1 MPLVYEEDMSRGRG
15 FEACVDHSS
24 SQKVAMAACGSET
37 QGEKGV
43 HSLQSSPQ
51 EIVIPKHESE
61 DVTMTDR
68 GPIQRRSQGRLSDDM
83 EELRPP
89 SGRVTRLASKRQGK
103 TVECWTQATIDGAKE
118 DTMDVVAALRSLK
131 SELKDKKDRLA
142 ASEVALEETKAQLK
156 EHKEDLVKC
165 RRLLQDS
172 RRFNRQIRKTNS
184 QLEKFLGASREELSK
199 CKDDLFSLQ
208 GVAQTPD
215 STISKQFE
223 SVSQQILHWIDAEV
237 ATFDKAHPDA
247 KPDYMFSVGADRYP
261 KEFLQSYAE
270 AGEHLVRYLVHHFL
284 QKEVF
289 GKRVFL
295 FGLPEET
302 AELLRE
308 AELKMAELDPPR
320 GIQHQAD
327 LRHCH

>member
-1 MPLVYEEDMSRGRG
+1 MN
-15 FEACVDHSS
+15 CSS
-24 SQKVAMAACGSET
+24 SQKVATAACGMET
-37 QGEKGV
+37 
-43 HSLQSSPQ
+43 
-51 EIVIPKHESE
+51 
-61 DVTMTDR
+61 
-68 GPIQRRSQGRLSDDM
+68 QGRLSDDM
-83 EELRPP
+83 RELQPT
-89 SGRVTRLASKRQGK
+89 SGRVTRLASKRQKK
-103 TVECWTQATIDGAKE
+103 TVEYWTEATIDGVKE
-118 DTMDVVAALRSLK
+118 DMMDVVAGLHSLK
-131 SELKDKKDRLA
+131 SELKDTKERLA
-142 ASEVALEETKAQLK
+142 ASEEFLEETKAQLK
-156 EHKEDLVKC
+156 EHKENLATC

-184 QLEKFLGASREELSK
+184 QLEKTLGASQEELSK

-208 GVAQTPD
+208 GVTQTPD

-237 ATFDKAHPDA
+237 SKFDKAHPDA
-247 KPDYMFSVGADRYP
+247 KSEYIFSVGGDRYS
-261 KEFLQSYAE
+261 KEFLQSYPK

-289 GKRVFL
+289 GKEVFL

-302 AELLRE
+302 AQLMRE